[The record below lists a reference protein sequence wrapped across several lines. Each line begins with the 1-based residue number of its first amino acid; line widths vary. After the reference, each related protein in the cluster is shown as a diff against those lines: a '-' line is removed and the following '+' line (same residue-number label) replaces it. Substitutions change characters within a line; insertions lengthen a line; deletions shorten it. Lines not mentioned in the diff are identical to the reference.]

1 MKKYF
6 AFSLILTGV
15 ALCVLLFTS
24 QPAKAG
30 VCCQKKAEKCAPQ
43 PAKTVGYE
51 LAAERLTLQFFS
63 F

>member
-6 AFSLILTGV
+6 AFSLILMGV
-15 ALCVLLFTS
+15 VLCALLFTA

-30 VCCQKKAEKCAPQ
+30 VCSQKRTEEC
-43 PAKTVGYE
+43 PAKAKNTYSYE
-51 LAAERLTLQFFS
+51 LVAERLTHQFFS

>member
-15 ALCVLLFTS
+15 ALCALLFS
-24 QPAKAG
+24 AQPAKAG
-30 VCCQKKAEKCAPQ
+30 VCSQKKAEKCADQ
-43 PAKTVGYE
+43 SAKTVGYE
-51 LAAERLTLQFFS
+51 LAAERLTIQFFS

>member
-6 AFSLILTGV
+6 AFSLILMGV
-15 ALCVLLFTS
+15 VLCALLFTA

-30 VCCQKKAEKCAPQ
+30 VCSQKKAEECT
-43 PAKTVGYE
+43 AKAKKTAGYE
-51 LAAERLTLQFFS
+51 LAAERLTLQFFY

>member
-6 AFSLILTGV
+6 AFSLILMGV
-15 ALCVLLFTS
+15 ALCALLFTA

-30 VCCQKKAEKCAPQ
+30 VCSQKKVEECATQ
-43 PAKTVGYE
+43 PVKSLSYE
-51 LAAERLTLQFFS
+51 IAAERLTLQFFS